1 MTDLSPR
8 KKSNWCL
15 NNRSKKI
22 IETYVYVMEKNEEV
36 SDVVFE
42 TKKQQKHKAI
52 AAQDNKLIA
61 QSVS

>member
-1 MTDLSPR
+1 
-8 KKSNWCL
+8 
-15 NNRSKKI
+15 
-22 IETYVYVMEKNEEV
+22 MEKNEEV